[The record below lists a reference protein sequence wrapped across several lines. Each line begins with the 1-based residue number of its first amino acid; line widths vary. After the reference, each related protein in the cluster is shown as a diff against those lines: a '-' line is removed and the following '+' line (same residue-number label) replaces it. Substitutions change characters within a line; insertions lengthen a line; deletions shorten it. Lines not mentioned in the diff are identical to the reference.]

1 MLPHRF
7 ADASD
12 AKSTQKVRQD
22 ASEVNAQLKP
32 RGSRASKTSLLWL
45 LAKRPLPPHSGFLEI
60 SSPLTL
66 TSLWFIS

>member
-32 RGSRASKTSLLWL
+32 RGSRASKTALV
-45 LAKRPLPPHSGFLEI
+45 AC
-60 SSPLTL
+60 
-66 TSLWFIS
+66 